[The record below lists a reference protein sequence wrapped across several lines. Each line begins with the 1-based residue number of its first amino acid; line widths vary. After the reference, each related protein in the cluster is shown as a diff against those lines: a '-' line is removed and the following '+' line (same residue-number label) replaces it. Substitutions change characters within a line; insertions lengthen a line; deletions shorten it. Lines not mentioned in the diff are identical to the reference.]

1 MYKIK
6 TKKIIVYIDKY
17 KKCDRIKIQLKKEFE
32 KMSNKIRLLE
42 QCDDMEKRIA
52 SIEETMATLDLK
64 IDTSKVET
72 ERLRMVEERTE
83 LQEKYDKFVSD
94 LNRIKAEIAEFKH
107 FDKTRC
113 FNNLTYL
120 LAVKDKKLGDIER
133 NSGNS
138 PGYLSRM
145 KSGKSNADPSIEFL
159 ITAAEELGVS
169 VDMLVNSEIREMSQ
183 TEVYLQGFLK
193 KLIGDTRN
201 DKLTWVCQ
209 RQSELEEIGTE
220 YDQGADEVYATH
232 PIYEVKSI
240 PNDTNYPTLEAYYH
254 SRFFKN
260 CGVAPVG
267 DSYHTDL
274 VSNGNVTLYLMSCKK
289 GGDKIKWKKDS
300 FWELYLYKLG
310 SGVHPLC
317 NTMEICSPLE
327 VMIDSLL
334 KEIRES
340 VSHVH
345 IDDDVKKTIDQY
357 LGDIFDSASNGNP

>member
-1 MYKIK
+1 MG
-6 TKKIIVYIDKY
+6 
-17 KKCDRIKIQLKKEFE
+17 
-32 KMSNKIRLLE
+32 NKIRLLE
-42 QCDDMEKRIA
+42 QCDDLERRIV
-52 SIEETMATLDLK
+52 SIEEAMATLDLE
-64 IDTSKVET
+64 IDAEKVET
-72 ERLRMVEERTE
+72 ERLRMVEKRTE
-83 LQEKYDKFVSD
+83 MQEEYDRFVYD
-94 LNRIKAEIAEFKH
+94 LSHIKAEIAKFKH
-107 FDKTRC
+107 FDKARC

-120 LAVKDKKLGDIER
+120 LVAKDKKLGDIER

-183 TEVYLQGFLK
+183 TEIYLQGFLK
-193 KLIGDTRN
+193 KLIEDTRN

-220 YDQGADEVYATH
+220 YDPCTDEVSAAH
-232 PIYEVKSI
+232 PLYESKSI
-240 PNDTNYPTLEAYYH
+240 PNDTNYPTWKAYYN
-254 SRFFKN
+254 SRFYKN

-267 DSYHTDL
+267 DSYYTDL

-289 GGDKIKWKKDS
+289 GGDKIKWKKDN

-310 SGVHPLC
+310 SGIHPLC

-327 VMIDSLL
+327 IMIDGLI

-345 IDDDVKKTIDQY
+345 INDEVKNAIDQY
-357 LGDIFDSASNGNP
+357 LGDIFDSASSGNP

>member
-1 MYKIK
+1 MN
-6 TKKIIVYIDKY
+6 
-17 KKCDRIKIQLKKEFE
+17 
-32 KMSNKIRLLE
+32 NKIRLLE

-52 SIEETMATLDLK
+52 SVEEAMATLDLK
-64 IDTSKVET
+64 IDASKVET
-72 ERLRMVEERTE
+72 ERLRMVEERTKM
-83 LQEKYDKFVSD
+83 QEEHDKFVSD
-94 LNRIKAEIAEFKH
+94 LSQIKAEIAMFKH
-107 FDKTRC
+107 FDKARF

-120 LAVKDKKLGDIER
+120 LTVKNIKLGDIER
-133 NSGNS
+133 DSGNS

-145 KSGKSNADPSIEFL
+145 KSGKSNADPSIEFI
-159 ITAAEELGVS
+159 ITAAKKLGVS

-183 TEVYLQGFLK
+183 TELYLKDFGE
-193 KLIGDTRN
+193 KLIEDTRN

-209 RQSELEEIGTE
+209 RQSELEELE
-220 YDQGADEVYATH
+220 AYYDYDNEPCVDH
-232 PIYEVKSI
+232 PIFDVKGI
-240 PNDTNYPTLEAYYH
+240 PNDTNFPNLKAYYN
-254 SRFFKN
+254 SQFYKN
-260 CGVAPVG
+260 CGVTIGG
-267 DSYHTDL
+267 DCYSTDL

-310 SGVHPLC
+310 SGIHPLC

-345 IDDDVKKTIDQY
+345 INDEVKNAIDQY
-357 LGDIFDSASNGNP
+357 LGDIFGQ

>member
-1 MYKIK
+1 MN
-6 TKKIIVYIDKY
+6 
-17 KKCDRIKIQLKKEFE
+17 
-32 KMSNKIRLLE
+32 NKIRLLE

-52 SIEETMATLDLK
+52 STEEAMATLDLK
-64 IDTSKVET
+64 IDASKVET
-72 ERLRMVEERTE
+72 ERLRMVEERTKM
-83 LQEKYDKFVSD
+83 QEEHDKFASD
-94 LNRIKAEIAEFKH
+94 LSQIKAEIAMFKH
-107 FDKTRC
+107 FDKVRF

-120 LAVKDKKLGDIER
+120 LAVKNIKLGDIER
-133 NSGNS
+133 DSGNS

-145 KSGKSNADPSIEFL
+145 KSGKSNADPSIEFI
-159 ITAAEELGVS
+159 ITAAKKLGVS

-183 TEVYLQGFLK
+183 TELYLKDFGE
-193 KLIGDTRN
+193 KLIEDTRN

-209 RQSELEEIGTE
+209 RQSELEELEAHYDE
-220 YDQGADEVYATH
+220 YDNEPYADH
-232 PIYEVKSI
+232 PIFSVKGI
-240 PNDTNYPTLEAYYH
+240 PNDTNFPTLKVYYD
-254 SRFFKN
+254 SRFYKN
-260 CGVAPVG
+260 CGVTIGG
-267 DSYHTDL
+267 DCYHADL

-310 SGVHPLC
+310 SGIHPLC

-345 IDDDVKKTIDQY
+345 INDEVKDAIDRY
-357 LGDIFDSASNGNP
+357 LGDI